1 MGSIQISVLRLTMKL
16 FVAAALLVSAV
27 SAFSINGKEELI
39 KKFGEKNI
47 KFGQDVRT
55 DFCNQCMEITVS
67 STGGTQEHQPQ
78 RLDIL
83 LMDLSGR
90 TWFHSGSPPTTSTSP
105 PTPCP
110 TPSCTTSSGSS
121 QRWLEDSTLE
131 S

>member
-1 MGSIQISVLRLTMKL
+1 MERRSSLKSLEKKILNSDRMRGQTSVINVWKSQ
-16 FVAAALLVSAV
+16 FQAL
-27 SAFSINGKEELI
+27 EEL
-39 KKFGEKNI
+39 KNI
-47 KFGQDVRT
+47 NLRDLE
-55 DFCNQCMEITVS
+55 N
-67 STGGTQEHQPQ
+67 
-78 RLDIL
+78 IL